1 MKIKFNAIHAA
12 VFAVTV
18 ALSGVAAAAGTYNSK
33 PLDNAGG
40 LVVNFDGQNFN
51 GTPFVGIPVL
61 ELTNTV
67 NAQDSF
73 LAFCVQPNVDLQQY
87 TVYTAGKASVKN
99 EVKALYETSYASAMK
114 DTVTQKAFQLALWE
128 LVADDGDIY
137 AQQGGS
143 QYFTSGADESADAAF
158 HMLEMAAEHTVL
170 NNMYNYTSFTGIG
183 ANGKAS
189 QELLGVS
196 MAAAVPEASTW
207 AMLGLGLGLIG
218 FMGRRKSGQDQKF
231 A

>member
-12 VFAVTV
+12 VFAATV
-18 ALSGVAAAAGTYNSK
+18 ALSGTSLAAGTYNSK
-33 PLDNAGG
+33 PVDNAGG

-67 NAQDSF
+67 NPQDNF
-73 LAFCVQPNVDLQQY
+73 LAFCIQPNVDLQQY
-87 TVYTAGKASVKN
+87 AVYTAAASSPDKL
-99 EVKALYETSYASAMK
+99 VKALYETSYATAMK
-114 DTVTQKAFQLALWE
+114 DPGTQKAFQLALWE
-128 LVADDGDIY
+128 LVADDGKLY
-137 AQQGGS
+137 AQSGA
-143 QYFTSGADESADAAF
+143 QYFISGADESADAASL
-158 HMLEMAAEHTVL
+158 MLEVASEHTVL
-170 NNMYNYTSFTGIG
+170 NNMYNYTTFTGVG
-183 ANGKAS
+183 ANGLAS
-189 QELLGVS
+189 QALMGVS

-207 AMLGLGLGLIG
+207 AMLGLGLGLVG

>member
-12 VFAVTV
+12 VFAATV
-18 ALSGVAAAAGTYNSK
+18 ALSGASFAADTYNSK

-67 NAQDSF
+67 NPQDSF
-73 LAFCVQPNVDLQQY
+73 LAFCVQPNVDLQQN
-87 TVYTAGKASVKN
+87 TVYTASHATVNNS
-99 EVKALYETSYASAMK
+99 VKALYETSYASAIK
-114 DTVTQKAFQLALWE
+114 DPGTQKAFQLALWE
-128 LVADDGDIY
+128 LVADDGNIY
-137 AQQGGS
+137 AQTGA
-143 QYFTSGADESADAAF
+143 QYFTSGGDESADAASL
-158 HMLEMAAEHTVL
+158 MLDLASKHTVL
-170 NNMYNYTSFTGIG
+170 NNMYSYTSFTGNG
-183 ANGKAS
+183 ANGQAS
-189 QELLGVS
+189 QGLLGVS

-218 FMGRRKSGQDQKF
+218 FMGRRKSGQDEKF

>member
-12 VFAVTV
+12 VFAATV
-18 ALSGVAAAAGTYNSK
+18 ALSGTSFAAGTYNSQ
-33 PLDNAGG
+33 PIDNAGG

-67 NAQDSF
+67 NPQDSF

-87 TVYTAGKASVKN
+87 TVYTASHATVNNS
-99 EVKALYETSYASAMK
+99 VKALYETSYASAIK
-114 DTVTQKAFQLALWE
+114 DPGTQKAFQLALWE

-137 AQQGGS
+137 AQTGA
-143 QYFTSGADESADAAF
+143 QYFTSGGDESADAAF

-170 NNMYNYTSFTGIG
+170 NNMYSYTSFTGTG
-183 ANGKAS
+183 ANGQAS
-189 QELLGVS
+189 QGLLGVS
-196 MAAAVPEASTW
+196 MAAAVPETSTW
-207 AMLGLGLGLIG
+207 AMLGMGLGLIG
-218 FMGRRKSGQDQKF
+218 FMGRRKSGQDDKF